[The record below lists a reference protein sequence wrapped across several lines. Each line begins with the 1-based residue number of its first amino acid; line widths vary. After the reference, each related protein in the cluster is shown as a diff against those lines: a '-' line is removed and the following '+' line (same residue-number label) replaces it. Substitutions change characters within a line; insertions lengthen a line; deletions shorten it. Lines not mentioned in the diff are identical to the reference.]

1 MNRHPYLRAYMAGIA
16 LPTMFLLV
24 AIVFFAF
31 YSFSSSAPIKIER
44 VIVFPMALVPNL
56 WGLWNIL
63 YVILRSRHQLPIGIY
78 GTALLL
84 VLTPLGYALQRGLDI
99 MIWTPATF
107 AIGFPVALLV
117 YYLAWKHGVRYFNEV
132 VGVD

>member
-24 AIVFFAF
+24 VIVFFVF
-31 YSFSSSAPIKIER
+31 YRFSNSVPIKIER
-44 VIVFPMALVPNL
+44 VIIFPMALVPNL

-63 YVILRSRHQLPIGIY
+63 YVILRSRHRLPIGIH

-84 VLTPLGYALQRGLDI
+84 VLAPLGYALQIGLDI
-99 MIWTPATF
+99 MIWT
-107 AIGFPVALLV
+107 
-117 YYLAWKHGVRYFNEV
+117 
-132 VGVD
+132 

>member
-63 YVILRSRHQLPIGIY
+63 YVILRSRHRLPIGIY
-78 GTALLL
+78 GTVLLL
-84 VLTPLGYALQRGLDI
+84 VLAPLGYALQRGLDI

-117 YYLAWKHGVRYFNEV
+117 YYLAWKHVVRYFNEV